1 MNRTTPMAPAKGC
14 LLVLD
19 KVKRCV
25 RTVIFM
31 VAMVASL
38 LVSSMPVLVAIGDVL
53 VQCVLVSSFTCL
65 SCYGV
70 KEHLH
75 RYAFK
80 SSLTDIPLVSVVRS
94 LIIICTFFFLKF
106 ILSFFIENT
115 DSICC
120 LVLNVFE

>member
-1 MNRTTPMAPAKGC
+1 MAPAKGC
-14 LLVLD
+14 VFLLD
-19 KVKRCV
+19 KVRRCV

-53 VQCVLVSSFTCL
+53 VPCVLVSSFTCL
-65 SCYGV
+65 SCYRF